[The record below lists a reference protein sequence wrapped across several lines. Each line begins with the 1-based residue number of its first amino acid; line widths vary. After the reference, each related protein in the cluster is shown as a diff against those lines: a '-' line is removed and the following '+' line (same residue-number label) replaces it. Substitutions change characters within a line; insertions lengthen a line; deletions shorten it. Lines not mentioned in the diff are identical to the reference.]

1 LGNFDASSIEPYIT
15 YFSRSW
21 FLPKVLETLVDL
33 RERYPMTR
41 PSIQNLIYAFIESIE
56 TEKGY
61 ATNTCRGYRRDLEE
75 FVSYLFENCFPAK
88 RPMPGGEM
96 IGIEDVGGIHI
107 RGYLGYLH
115 KKRNKK
121 STIARKLSAIRS
133 FFSYN
138 VKRGVIEDNPSKSI
152 LTPKQE
158 KTIPAYLP
166 VDDMFRL
173 LDSIQTHNILDLRNR
188 AIFEILYS
196 SGIRVSELVGMNNI
210 DLNSKDETIRV
221 LGKGSKER
229 IVPVGQKALNAVQV
243 YREQLQIQW
252 GISADH
258 NGPLFLNK
266 NRGRLSARS
275 VVRILEKLLKACGLL
290 APVSPHTL
298 RHTFATHMLDAGA
311 DLRAVQELLGHKS
324 LSTTQK
330 YTHVSIDRL
339 METYDRAHPRK

>member
-1 LGNFDASSIEPYIT
+1 VNPLLSAN
-15 YFSRSW
+15 
-21 FLPKVLETLVDL
+21 
-33 RERYPMTR
+33 ERYPMTR
-41 PSIQNLIYAFIESIE
+41 PPIKKLIHSFIESLEI
-56 TEKGY
+56 EKGY
-61 ATNTCRGYRRDLEE
+61 AKNTCRGYRTDLEE
-75 FVSYLFENCFPAK
+75 FVSYLYENRLTGNKPT
-88 RPMPGGEM
+88 PGRDL
-96 IGIEDVGGIHI
+96 IEINEVDGIHI

-115 KKRNKK
+115 KKNKK
-121 STIARKLSAIRS
+121 STIARKLSAVRS
-133 FFSYN
+133 FFRYI
-138 VKRGVIEDNPSKSI
+138 VKRGLIEDNPSNSI

-173 LDSIQTHNILDLRNR
+173 LDSIKGNRVLDLRNR

-210 DLNSKDETIRV
+210 DVDFDGQTIRV

-229 IVPVGQKALNAVQV
+229 IVPVGQKALNAVQA
-243 YREQLQIQW
+243 YRLQLQKQW
-252 GISADH
+252 GISLKH
-258 NGPLFLNK
+258 NEPLFLNK

-275 VVRILEKLLKACGLL
+275 VARILEKLILACGLL
-290 APVSPHTL
+290 TPVSPHTL

-311 DLRAVQELLGHKS
+311 DLRVVQEFLGHKS